1 MSYAKLTL
9 SLVLYTASTI
19 VSLPA
24 QAQEMSESSEKQSE
38 IKKESAFEKEK
49 LPLWELGIAGFGLSQ
64 QAYPG
69 SDVNVGKAIV
79 LPYFLY
85 RGESFRVDRG
95 GTGYRA
101 VKTPTFEFDVG
112 FAGAFGS
119 KSDKVKARVGMDN
132 LGTMIEFGP
141 RLKWN
146 ITPASSN
153 GKWRFELPVRGVFDV
168 SNGFKYRGA
177 TIEPEISFER
187 RANSGW
193 NYGSGFSLIYG
204 NRPLAATFYQVN
216 PNQVLADRAQY
227 NAQSGLILW
236 RMTHFVS
243 HKIGSDWRVF
253 GGVRIDSVQ
262 GAKNQDSPLVK
273 KKTAA
278 SLFMGINY
286 TWQRSQRMAN
296 D

>member
-1 MSYAKLTL
+1 MNQTISLSIISLCASLFFIADSAYSQTSNETKEPLT
-9 SLVLYTASTI
+9 I
-19 VSLPA
+19 
-24 QAQEMSESSEKQSE
+24 KDKE
-38 IKKESAFEKEK
+38 I
-49 LPLWELGIAGFGLSQ
+49 LPLWEVGVAGFGLSQ

-69 SDVNVGKAIV
+69 SDVNVARALV

-85 RGESFRVDRG
+85 RGDAFRVDRE

-119 KSDKVKARVGMDN
+119 KSDKVTARTGMAN

-141 RLKWN
+141 RFKWN
-146 ITPASSN
+146 ITPTESN
-153 GKWRFELPVRGVFDV
+153 GKWRFELPLRGVFDV

-187 RANSGW
+187 RANGGW
-193 NYGSGFSLIYG
+193 NYGSGFSMVIG
-204 NRPLAATFYQVN
+204 NRPLAAAFYQVN
-216 PNQVLADRAQY
+216 PNEVLANRPEY
-227 NAQSGLILW
+227 KAQSSLILW
-236 RMTHFVS
+236 RMTHFIS
-243 HKIGSDWRVF
+243 HKIGQDWRVF
-253 GGVRIDSVQ
+253 GGVRVDSVQ

-286 TWQRSQRMAN
+286 TIHRSQQLAR

>member
-1 MSYAKLTL
+1 MCTKSLLLISSCVALL
-9 SLVLYTASTI
+9 SVP
-19 VSLPA
+19 VSA
-24 QAQEMSESSEKQSE
+24 YCQTENGTEEQQN
-38 IKKESAFEKEK
+38 KKEKES
-49 LPLWELGIAGFGLSQ
+49 LPLWEVGVAGFGLSQ

-69 SDVNVGKAIV
+69 SDVHVSRVLV

-85 RGESFRVDRG
+85 RGEAFRVDRE

-119 KSDKVKARVGMDN
+119 KSDKVTTRAGMAN

-146 ITPASSN
+146 ISPVDSN

-177 TIEPEISFER
+177 TVEPEISFER
-187 RANSGW
+187 RANAGW
-193 NYGSGFSLIYG
+193 NYGSAVSMVFG
-204 NRPLAATFYQVN
+204 NQPLAATFYQVN
-216 PNQVLADRAQY
+216 PNEVLVNRPQY

-236 RMTHFVS
+236 RMTHSVS
-243 HKIGSDWRVF
+243 HKFGNDWRVF

-278 SLFMGINY
+278 SFFMGINY
-286 TWQRSQRMAN
+286 TIHRSQQFAR